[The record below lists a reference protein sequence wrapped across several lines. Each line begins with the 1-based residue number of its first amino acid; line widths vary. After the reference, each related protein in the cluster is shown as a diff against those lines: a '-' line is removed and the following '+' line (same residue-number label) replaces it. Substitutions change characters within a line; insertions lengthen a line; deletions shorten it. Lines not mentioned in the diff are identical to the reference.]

1 MKMAN
6 PRRLRRTM
14 EAKIGSNAALKQ
26 IYTDAVM
33 AHIDEAQSLQQVL
46 QPAISIDEQ
55 ACDTGDSFLRMML
68 NVTALQP
75 DLAQR
80 LLERLPELADAVASA
95 EILVTQF
102 RW

>member
-6 PRRLRRTM
+6 PRRLRRTL
-14 EAKIGSNAALKQ
+14 EAKLGSNAAFKR

-33 AHIDEAQSLQQVL
+33 AHIDEKQSLQQLL

-55 ACDTGDSFLRMML
+55 ACDTGDSFLRTML

>member
-1 MKMAN
+1 MKIAN
-6 PRRLRRTM
+6 PRRLRRTL
-14 EAKIGSNAALKQ
+14 EAKLGSNAALKQ
-26 IYTDAVM
+26 TYIDAVM
-33 AHIDEAQSLQQVL
+33 AQIDEEQSLHQVL
-46 QPAISIDEQ
+46 QPAISFDEQ
-55 ACDTGDSFLRMML
+55 ACDTGDSFCRMML

-95 EILVTQF
+95 EVLVAQF

>member
-6 PRRLRRTM
+6 PRRLRRTL
-14 EAKIGSNAALKQ
+14 EAKLGSNAALRQ
-26 IYTDAVM
+26 IYVDAVM
-33 AHIDEAQSLQQVL
+33 AHIDEAQSLDQVL

-68 NVTALQP
+68 NVPALQP

-80 LLERLPELADAVASA
+80 LLERLPELADAAASA
-95 EILVTQF
+95 EIVVTQF